1 MADPQQPLQGE
12 SVERIREI
20 IFGPKMRD
28 YEQRFEAVTRDL
40 GRLQQELDHLNE
52 QLTAKDAAQG
62 KNLQGMRQELRQT
75 GSDLRKEL
83 KAEITRAGA
92 QLTEQTAAQA
102 TNLQTLRQELHQA
115 DDELHTKAK
124 ADLEELAAQMAEQD
138 AAQKTNLGDLR
149 QELRKADADLREELR
164 QIAQRLTDGKTDR
177 STLGELF
184 IELGGHLKTGGS
196 LADLLQNLELP
207 S

>member
-102 TNLQTLRQELHQA
+102 TNLQTLRQELHAA
-115 DDELHTKAK
+115 DDDLHTKAK

-164 QIAQRLTDGKTDR
+164 QIAQRLTDDKTDR

-196 LADLLQNLELP
+196 LADLLHNLELP

>member
-115 DDELHTKAK
+115 DDDLHTKAK

>member
-102 TNLQTLRQELHQA
+102 TNLQTLRQELHAA
-115 DDELHTKAK
+115 DDDLHAQAK
-124 ADLEELAAQMAEQD
+124 ADLEELATQMAEQD
-138 AAQKTNLGDLR
+138 AVQKTNLGDLR

-164 QIAQRLTDGKTDR
+164 QIAQRLTDDKTDR

>member
-115 DDELHTKAK
+115 DDDLHAQAK
-124 ADLEELAAQMAEQD
+124 ADLEELATQMAEQD
-138 AAQKTNLGDLR
+138 AVQKTNLGDLR

-164 QIAQRLTDGKTDR
+164 QIAQRLTDDKTDR

>member
-115 DDELHTKAK
+115 DDDLHAQAK
-124 ADLEELAAQMAEQD
+124 ADLEELATQMAEQD

-164 QIAQRLTDGKTDR
+164 QIAQRLTDDKTDR

>member
-40 GRLQQELDHLNE
+40 GRLQQELDHLSE
-52 QLTAKDAAQG
+52 QLTAKDTAQG
-62 KNLQGMRQELRQT
+62 KNLQGLRQELRQT

-83 KAEITRAGA
+83 KAEIGRVGA
-92 QLTEQTAAQA
+92 QLTEQNAAQA
-102 TNLQTLRQELHQA
+102 ANLQTLRQELHQA
-115 DDELHTKAK
+115 DDDLLSQVKT
-124 ADLEELAAQMAEQD
+124 DLEELVAQMAEQD
-138 AAQKTNLGDLR
+138 ATQKTNLGNLR

-164 QIAQRLTDGKTDR
+164 QIAQRLTDDKTDR

-184 IELGGHLKTGGS
+184 IELGGHLKAGGS
-196 LADLLQNLELP
+196 LADLLENLEQP

>member
-115 DDELHTKAK
+115 DDDLHAQAK
-124 ADLEELAAQMAEQD
+124 ADLEELATQMAEQD